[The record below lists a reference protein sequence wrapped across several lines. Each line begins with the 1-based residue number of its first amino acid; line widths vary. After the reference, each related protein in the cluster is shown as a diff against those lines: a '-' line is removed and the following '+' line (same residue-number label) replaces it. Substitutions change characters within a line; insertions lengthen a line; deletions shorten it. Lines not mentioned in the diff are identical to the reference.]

1 MLVVGMETRR
11 ETSTMKMLA
20 TLPSTSVLG
29 EKMMAP
35 LGATLMVPLSSTSV
49 GDSRLKSELF
59 KNKCFRILD
68 VGQKWLKDLALFLIN
83 KTSVRW
89 QPMC

>member
-1 MLVVGMETRR
+1 METRQK
-11 ETSTMKMLA
+11 TSTLKMLA

-49 GDSRLKSELF
+49 GPYSFLGKPHRASA
-59 KNKCFRILD
+59 D
-68 VGQKWLKDLALFLIN
+68 V
-83 KTSVRW
+83 SVGGIEDA
-89 QPMC
+89 MLLV